1 MERGFGTL
9 LIVVGAVI
17 VLVGLL
23 VSTGAL
29 NWFGRLPGDVRFE
42 SGSTRVFLPITSM
55 VIVSVVLTVVVNL
68 VLRFL
73 R

>member
-1 MERGFGTL
+1 M
-9 LIVVGAVI
+9 LIVAIGVLL
-17 VLVGLL
+17 VLVGVL

-29 NWFGRLPGDVRFE
+29 SWFGRLPGDVRFE

-55 VIVSVVLTVVVNL
+55 LIASVVLTIVINV
-68 VLRFL
+68 VLRLL

>member
-1 MERGFGTL
+1 MERGIGTL
-9 LIVVGAVI
+9 IIIAGAMI
-17 VLVGLL
+17 VLLGVL

-29 NWFGRLPGDVRFE
+29 SWFGRLPGDLRFD

-55 VIVSVVLTVVVNL
+55 VIASVVLTVVINL
-68 VLRFL
+68 VLRLL